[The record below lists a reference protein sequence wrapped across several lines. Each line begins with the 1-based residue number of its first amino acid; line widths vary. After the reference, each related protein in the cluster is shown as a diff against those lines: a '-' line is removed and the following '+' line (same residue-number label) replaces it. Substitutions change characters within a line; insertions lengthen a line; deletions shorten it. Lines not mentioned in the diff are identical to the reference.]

1 MSAAKQIQS
10 LSLCHYQSCPF
21 CMVTRKAIDNSNLEV
36 ELRDIQR
43 QSEHRSE
50 LIKQGGRPQVPC
62 LRIETANGKTH
73 WLYESSA
80 IIQLVRQL
88 NEVSTAQSA

>member
-10 LSLCHYQSCPF
+10 LSLYHYQSCPF
-21 CMVTRKAIDNSNLEV
+21 CMVTRRAINNSNLEV

-43 QSEHRSE
+43 QPEHRSE
-50 LIKQGGRPQVPC
+50 LIKQGGKPQVPC
-62 LRIETANGKTH
+62 LRIETADGKSH
-73 WLYESSA
+73 WLYESSD

-88 NEVSTAQSA
+88 DETQATANA